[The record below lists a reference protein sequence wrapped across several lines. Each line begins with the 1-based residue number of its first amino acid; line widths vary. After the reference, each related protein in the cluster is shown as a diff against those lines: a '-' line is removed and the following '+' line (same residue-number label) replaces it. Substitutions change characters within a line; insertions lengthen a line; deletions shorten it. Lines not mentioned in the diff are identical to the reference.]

1 MIPTNKEIRSK
12 LTHEQIQYVLLNNK
26 TYFKTADEF
35 ITQHKRFAPEGFV
48 EKISL
53 WIDMLV
59 SPLITLAQLIFFKK
73 LPDVFTVL
81 TIYKTVSI
89 WLDWFRW
96 KEMQKTIREWIKIVR
111 TIGGP
116 FISCNDAE
124 YHMFVYADG
133 MQRIHDSLLGSTRI
147 SKERAKR
154 L

>member
-12 LTHEQIQYVLLNNK
+12 LTQDQIQYVLLNNK
-26 TYFKTADEF
+26 TYFKIADDF
-35 ITQHKRFAPEGFV
+35 ITLHRRFAPESLIS
-48 EKISL
+48 KISL
-53 WIDMLV
+53 WVDMLV
-59 SPLITLAQLIFFKK
+59 SPLINLFQIIFFKK
-73 LPDVFTVL
+73 MPDIFTVL
-81 TIYKTVSI
+81 TIYKTALI

-96 KEMQKTIREWIKIVR
+96 KEMQQTIREWIKIVR

-133 MQRIHDSLLGSTRI
+133 MQRIHDSLLGARV

>member
-1 MIPTNKEIRSK
+1 MIPTNKEIRAK
-12 LTHEQIQYVLLNNK
+12 LTQDQIQYVLLNNK
-26 TYFKTADEF
+26 TYFKTADDF
-35 ITQHKRFAPEGFV
+35 ITSHRRFSPDSLIGN
-48 EKISL
+48 ISL
-53 WIDMLV
+53 WTDMIV
-59 SPLITLAQLIFFKK
+59 SPLITVCQIVFFKK
-73 LPDVFTVL
+73 MPDLFTVL
-81 TIYKTVSI
+81 TIYKTALI

-96 KEMQKTIREWIKIVR
+96 KELQQTMREWIKIVR

-133 MQRIHDSLLGSTRI
+133 MQRIHDSLLGARV

>member
-12 LTHEQIQYVLLNNK
+12 LTQDQIQYVLLNDK
-26 TYFKTADEF
+26 TYFKTADRF
-35 ITQHKRFAPEGFV
+35 VLLQKRFVPESFLG
-48 EKISL
+48 KISL
-53 WIDMLV
+53 WVDMII
-59 SPLITLAQLIFFKK
+59 SPLLTLSQLIFFRKM
-73 LPDVFTVL
+73 PDLFTAL
-81 TIYKTVSI
+81 SFQKTVSI
-89 WLDWFRW
+89 WIEWFEWRRC
-96 KEMQKTIREWIKIVR
+96 QQSIREWIKIIR

-133 MQRIHDSLLGSTRI
+133 MQRIHDSLLSTRV

>member
-1 MIPTNKEIRSK
+1 MIPTNNEIRRK
-12 LTHEQIQYVLLNNK
+12 LTQDQIQYVLLNNK

-35 ITQHKRFAPEGFV
+35 ITLHRRFVPDSFIAR
-48 EKISL
+48 ISL
-53 WIDMLV
+53 WTDMII
-59 SPLITLAQLIFFKK
+59 SPLITLFQIAFFKK
-73 LPDVFTVL
+73 LPDVFTGLAV
-81 TIYKTVSI
+81 YKTVLI

-96 KEMQKTIREWIKIVR
+96 KQMQQTIREWINIVR

-133 MQRIHDSLLGSTRI
+133 MQRIHDSLLKTRV

>member
-12 LTHEQIQYVLLNNK
+12 LTQDQIQYVLLNNK
-26 TYFKTADEF
+26 TYFKTADDF
-35 ITQHKRFAPEGFV
+35 ITLHRRFAPESFIS
-48 EKISL
+48 KISL
-53 WIDMLV
+53 WVDMLV
-59 SPLITLAQLIFFKK
+59 SPLITLFQIIFYKK
-73 LPDVFTVL
+73 MPDMFTVL
-81 TIYKTVSI
+81 TIYKTASI

-96 KEMQKTIREWIKIVR
+96 KEMQQTIREWIKIVR

-133 MQRIHDSLLGSTRI
+133 MQRIHDSLLGSRV

-154 L
+154 LK